1 MSEHGK
7 ETVKKIFEHVNAMTQ
22 EQRKRVMQMME
33 AISFLKEAKK

>member
-7 ETVKKIFEHVNAMTQ
+7 ETVKKICEHVNAMTQ
-22 EQRKRVMQMME
+22 EQRLRLLQMMD

>member
-7 ETVKKIFEHVNAMTQ
+7 ETIKKIFEHVKEMTPQ
-22 EQRKRVMQMME
+22 QRKRVMEIVE